1 MQDGNDG
8 DYRVAVHPVR
18 AVKAKGGLKMKTAYL
33 AIVCALAAAFA
44 SAGAQEPSIVYRGK
58 LVGAVDGEEVDFG
71 ASTFGKRLRFALY
84 DRAEGGETLWTSNM
98 TASVS
103 RDGTFAV
110 ELAGEELA
118 AAVKTHPDGLWVG
131 LRIGDAHQELF
142 PRRAVLPVPLA
153 GRAVCAER
161 PASGAVIGRIETPEM
176 KADSRFSAITLRTK
190 ELSAQTPTEPVTVD
204 LIGVAD
210 GARTKIL
217 RGGGVTVYSESPLR
231 ELATVKAPRK
241 NQVLAV
247 ADGDGVALLHSVS
260 GGDMRVAGCC
270 QFCRAG
276 DRIICPTDTQDWIR
290 VSFRD
295 FAE

>member
-1 MQDGNDG
+1 
-8 DYRVAVHPVR
+8 
-18 AVKAKGGLKMKTAYL
+18 MKTAYL
-33 AIVCALAAAFA
+33 AIMCALAAAFA
-44 SAGAQEPSIVYRGK
+44 SAGAPEPSIVYRGK
-58 LVGAVDGEEVDFG
+58 LIGALDGEDVDFG
-71 ASTFGKRLRFALY
+71 DSAFGKKLCFALY
-84 DRAEGGETLWTSNM
+84 DRAEGGEPLWTSNV

-110 ELAGEELA
+110 ELAGEGLA
-118 AAVKTHPDGLWVG
+118 SAVKTHPDGLWVG
-131 LRIGDAHQELF
+131 MRIGSAHQELF

-161 PASGAVIGRIETPEM
+161 PASGAVIGRLETPEA
-176 KADSRFSAITLRTK
+176 KADSRFSVISLRTK

-210 GARTKIL
+210 GARTKIR

-231 ELATVKAPRK
+231 ELATVTAPRK
-241 NQVLAV
+241 NQVLAT
-247 ADGDGVALLHSVS
+247 ADGDGVALLHSVY
-260 GGDMRVAGCC
+260 GGDMRIAGCC

-276 DRIICPTDTQDWIR
+276 DRIVCPTDTKDVVR